1 MGTFQ
6 NVPTQRKLRPI
17 ITEILQPQ
25 QPSAGQDGKK
35 GGCEGG
41 ILVTMRGLEDVWD
54 IGVEDCVMEL
64 RVKEFDAGTGD
75 FNGI

>member
-1 MGTFQ
+1 M
-6 NVPTQRKLRPI
+6 
-17 ITEILQPQ
+17 
-25 QPSAGQDGKK
+25 AGQDGKK